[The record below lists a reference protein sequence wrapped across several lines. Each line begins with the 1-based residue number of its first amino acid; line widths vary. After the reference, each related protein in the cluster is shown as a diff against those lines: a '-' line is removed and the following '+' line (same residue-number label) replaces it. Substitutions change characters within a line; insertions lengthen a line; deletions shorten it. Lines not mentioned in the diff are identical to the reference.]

1 MSGTLAGM
9 AAAAT
14 HSLTAPGPLG
24 RNSRTHYARPPR
36 LSDVPLGIL
45 FGVLAVLVILS
56 ACFSGSE
63 TGMMALNRYRLRHLA
78 RAGHRGARRASRL
91 LERPDRLIGLILLG
105 NNFVNIA
112 ASSLATVLALRLIG
126 EAGVALAAG
135 LLTLVILI
143 FAEVAPKTL
152 AALHPERVAFP
163 AAHVLSWL
171 LLVFQPLVIAV
182 NWLSNGVLRV
192 LRLSPPEADRESL
205 SREEL
210 RTVVAEA
217 GALIPR
223 RHRQMLVSILDLE
236 KVTVDDIM
244 IPRSEI
250 NAIDLDDPPAEI
262 LEQITHSQH
271 TRLPLHR
278 GDVNEIEGV
287 LHLRRVIAPPREED
301 LAAHLR
307 AQASEPY
314 FVPAGTPLSVQLRN
328 FQQAQERLGFIV
340 DEFGEI
346 EGLVTIEDLLEE
358 IVGEF
363 TTDPADHGSDVHPQ
377 PDGTYLVDG
386 SASVRELNRAMQWE
400 LPTGG
405 PRTMNGLVLEHLEAI
420 PEPGTSLMIAGYPM
434 EIVQT
439 AGNAV
444 RTVRVIPSLRRIV
457 AQAPAC

>member
-1 MSGTLAGM
+1 M
-9 AAAAT
+9 
-14 HSLTAPGPLG
+14 
-24 RNSRTHYARPPR
+24 
-36 LSDVPLGIL
+36 SDVPSGIL
-45 FGVLAVLVILS
+45 FGALVVLVILS

-126 EAGVALAAG
+126 EAGIALAAG

-152 AALHPERVAFP
+152 AVLHPERVAFP

-171 LLVFQPLVIAV
+171 LVVFQPLVIAV
-182 NWLSNGVLRV
+182 NWLANGMLRAF
-192 LRLSPPEADRESL
+192 RLSPPESDRESL

-250 NAIDLDDPPAEI
+250 DAIDLNDPPAEI

-287 LHLRRVIAPPREED
+287 LHLRRVVAPPREEG
-301 LAAHLR
+301 LAVHLR
-307 AQASEPY
+307 QQAGEPY

-328 FQQAQERLGFIV
+328 FQQAQERLGLVV
-340 DEFGEI
+340 DEYGEI
-346 EGLVTIEDLLEE
+346 EGLVTLEDLLEE

-444 RTVRVIPSLRRIV
+444 RTVRIIPSLRRTV
-457 AQAPAC
+457 ARAPAR